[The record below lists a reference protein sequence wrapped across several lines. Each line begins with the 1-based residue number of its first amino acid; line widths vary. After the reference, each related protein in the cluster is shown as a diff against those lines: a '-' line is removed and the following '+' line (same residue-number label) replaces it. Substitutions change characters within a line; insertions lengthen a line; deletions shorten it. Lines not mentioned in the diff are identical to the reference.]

1 MIDVGQQKDI
11 RILQKPRRLL
21 PLLQALGRDVQA
33 SLWTSLR
40 QVATGHRDEESIS
53 RSRRNSSHVSEIYAL

>member
-40 QVATGHRDEESIS
+40 QVATGNRDEESIS